1 MDYSSPGSSVL
12 GIFQARTLEWVA
24 FPPPGDLPLP
34 GIEPTSLV
42 SPVLQ
47 ADSFTGEPWGKP
59 SLSVSVLK
67 REIHLLISDHAPGS
81 EFCKS
86 QKSE

>member
-1 MDYSSPGSSVL
+1 MDYSPPGSSVL

-34 GIEPTSLV
+34 GIEPTSLG
-42 SPVLQ
+42 SPALQ
-47 ADSFTGEPWGKP
+47 ADSFTGEPRRRP
-59 SLSVSVLK
+59 HHSASVLK
-67 REIHLLISDHAPGS
+67 REIHLLISNHAPGS
-81 EFCKS
+81 DVCKS